1 MEVKKFTRELKRM
14 CNFYYDE
21 EKGYC
26 SDDCPA
32 QNLDCMSLDQ
42 PESDIERVVEVVEAW
57 SAAHSRKTR
66 LDVFLEQHPEATLN
80 ALGVIPI
87 CPLKLIKNHEN
98 SRRMCETPGNTCDD
112 CMQKFWSEEVD

>member
-32 QNLDCMSLDQ
+32 RNLVDCMSLDQ
-42 PESDIERVVEVVEAW
+42 PEADIERVIKVVEAW
-57 SAAHSRKTR
+57 SAAHPRKTR
-66 LDVFLEQHPEATLN
+66 LDVFLEQHLEEKLN
-80 ALGVIPI
+80 AHEVLDSCPI
-87 CPLKLIKNHEN
+87 TSAVYEYGSDHCKSPDKSCGLC
-98 SRRMCETPGNTCDD
+98 RRD
-112 CMQKFWSEEVD
+112 FWLEEIE